1 MSIRFTGA
9 ALLLAALLQ
18 GCAGMTAADIDSE
31 IRALE
36 QQQAKAAIGRD
47 RAALEKIFAPQFRI
61 VNPAG
66 AIASKEELLTLLTEG
81 AAPYQ
86 SATYETQHLSVYRDV
101 VVSTGLETVVP
112 ARGAQAGQPVQRRI
126 THVWQRQGGQWR
138 LTLRHATIVT
148 P

>member
-1 MSIRFTGA
+1 MSIRTA
-9 ALLLAALLQ
+9 TTALLLAALLQ
-18 GCAGMTAADIDSE
+18 GCAGMTAGAIDSQ

-36 QQQAKAAIGRD
+36 QQQAKAAISRD
-47 RAALEKIFAPQFRI
+47 RAALEQIFAPQFRI

-66 AIASKEELLTLLTEG
+66 AIAGKEELLALLTEG
-81 AAPYQ
+81 ASPYQ
-86 SATYETQHLSVYRDV
+86 SATYETQHVSVYREV

-138 LTLRHATIVT
+138 LTLRHATVVT